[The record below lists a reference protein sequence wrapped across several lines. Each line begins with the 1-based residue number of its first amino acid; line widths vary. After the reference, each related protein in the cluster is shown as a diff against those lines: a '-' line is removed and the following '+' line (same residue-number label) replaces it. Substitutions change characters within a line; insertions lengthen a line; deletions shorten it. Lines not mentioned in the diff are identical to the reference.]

1 MGMIWNKES
10 DVLKFD
16 FSNLLASI
24 GSEPVTKRLIL
35 RTTAQ
40 LYDPLGI
47 ISPVTVLLKLMFQ
60 DVCKAGFGWDEPLP
74 KNIIDRW
81 EEVICDLRSVGTI
94 EINHHVFKNIS
105 NSEIQ
110 SLELHGFGDGSSVA
124 FAAAVCL
131 RTELKLGEI
140 DTNLIAGKARLAPM
154 KGETVPRL
162 QLMSSLI
169 LYP

>member
-1 MGMIWNKES
+1 MSEIGPGQIVEENESFSKSLFDPPCNENEIKVMGMICNKEF

-16 FSNLLASI
+16 FSKLLASI

-47 ISPVTVLLKLMFQ
+47 ISPVTVLLKHIFQ
-60 DVCKAGFGWDEPLP
+60 DVCKADFGWDEPLP

-94 EINHHVFKNIS
+94 EIKSRMFKNIN

-110 SLELHGFGDGSSVA
+110 SLELHGFGDGSCCICS
-124 FAAAVCL
+124 
-131 RTELKLGEI
+131 
-140 DTNLIAGKARLAPM
+140 N
-154 KGETVPRL
+154 
-162 QLMSSLI
+162 SLFTH
-169 LYP
+169 